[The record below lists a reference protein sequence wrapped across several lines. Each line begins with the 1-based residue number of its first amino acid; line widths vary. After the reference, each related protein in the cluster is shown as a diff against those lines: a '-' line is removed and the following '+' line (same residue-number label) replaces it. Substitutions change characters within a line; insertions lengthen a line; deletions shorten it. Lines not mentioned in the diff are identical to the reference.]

1 MMTRADLWRTR
12 VASPHLKCSASRQT
26 ERQASMYNAHSIS
39 PVYVSIYIYIF
50 VSNRCNTFHLFFWLF
65 HMESFVLVDIGAKA
79 QVHVR
84 FLLAFLVAWS
94 FADLTRCCAIMCK
107 VYRLGLRASVFR
119 DKGAQTVKALF
130 FCLSVALHMSCG
142 SRRQGK
148 PAQEGIDM
156 CNTTHTC
163 RSVT

>member
-130 FCLSVALHMSCG
+130 FFVYRLHCTCHVDPGDRG
-142 SRRQGK
+142 SPRKRVL
-148 PAQEGIDM
+148 
-156 CNTTHTC
+156 TC
-163 RSVT
+163 VTQHIPVEA